1 MLYSCVP
8 HLHNCMYSNS
18 VLIYLSKNLFEKLLF
33 ELFGPLGTL
42 VPQLP
47 RLLNLVN
54 QLFGPPNFLWSP
66 AHVWLVHNR
75 IQIQLRLQIII
86 GAISL
91 VCINTHSLTHSLA
104 HSLAD
109 V

>member
-1 MLYSCVP
+1 
-8 HLHNCMYSNS
+8 MYSNS
-18 VLIYLSKNLFEKLLF
+18 VLIHLFENLFEKLLF

-54 QLFGPPNFLWSP
+54 QLFGRPNFLWSP
-66 AHVWLVHNR
+66 AHVWLVHNQ